1 MRWFLSTS
9 VCSFLVVSTEMDK
22 LHHFSAITYQAFW
35 NTQKPAPEP
44 RESWGRLTQGIPQE
58 VGLHLGI
65 CKGEKQDWKEREPRR
80 PIYANSG
87 GGGGLFWGFLFA
99 FCVGMKREEN

>member
-9 VCSFLVVSTEMDK
+9 VCSLLVVSTEMDK

-65 CKGEKQDWKEREPRR
+65 CKGEKQDWQEREPRR

-87 GGGGLFWGFLFA
+87 GGGGLFCFGVFYLLF
-99 FCVGMKREEN
+99 VWE